1 MNGDDEIVTMK
12 DGRVMTM
19 RGGSLAPLDEEATL
33 SDGTRIQLDGTVVM
47 NDGSS
52 RLMREG
58 ETLYMDGRVM
68 DMANKP
74 DEPPELNGTDTQDP
88 GQDNLNR

>member
-19 RGGSLAPLDEEATL
+19 RGGSLAPLDADVTL
-33 SDGTRIQLDGTVVM
+33 ADGTHVQTDGTIVM
-47 NDGSS
+47 NDGSR
-52 RLMREG
+52 RLMTEG

-74 DEPPELNGTDTQDP
+74 DEPPELTGRESQ
-88 GQDNLNR
+88 GSG

>member
-19 RGGSLAPLDEEATL
+19 RGGSLAPLEEEITL
-33 SDGTRIQLDGTVVM
+33 SDGTRVQMDGTVVM
-47 NDGSS
+47 NDGTS
-52 RLMREG
+52 RVMTEG

-74 DEPPELNGTDTQDP
+74 DEPPELNGTGTHNP
-88 GQDNLNR
+88 G